1 MKLAQTVGHY
11 RQTVPHLNHDLKHVS
26 DEATIALGQF
36 RLRELVYGELIS
48 TGLILVSALTGLI
61 VLIARIVAP
70 ISKEPD
76 KVLSR
81 LAEVWGNSAARYHS
95 ETLLRLAHLAKK
107 DLALARYIAGVQ
119 NSYKDYQTALAGTQF
134 LTEFEAY
141 LADHGDRAVY
151 EPDMSYP
158 RYREQVVRLLQT
170 VGQYT
175 RLAVDGHLENPS
187 RTPPSIAQI
196 LQSLVGPNHSRA
208 NWLPWR
214 QMLALP
220 LMGLL
225 RRLYALRDEMR
236 AAEASGMAAVRAW
249 DLVVAERWVKQ
260 GYLTRTEDYFWLTME
275 EIERAIVAED
285 DAALY
290 LKPAIAARKEA
301 FKGYAEM
308 KMPVVVKDSE
318 MPGLYLSDIAVQ
330 EVLSGTLMGLP
341 VSPGQVQGVIRILN
355 EHDTL
360 DQIPEGTILVT
371 PSTDPAMLAFFPL
384 AAGLIVEVGG
394 MLSHG
399 SIIAREYGLPAVSN
413 ITDARKRLKSGDR
426 VLLDGT
432 TGVVQILEPAEARQP
447 AQEASL
453 SKSIKR

>member
-1 MKLAQTVGHY
+1 
-11 RQTVPHLNHDLKHVS
+11 
-26 DEATIALGQF
+26 
-36 RLRELVYGELIS
+36 LVYGELIS